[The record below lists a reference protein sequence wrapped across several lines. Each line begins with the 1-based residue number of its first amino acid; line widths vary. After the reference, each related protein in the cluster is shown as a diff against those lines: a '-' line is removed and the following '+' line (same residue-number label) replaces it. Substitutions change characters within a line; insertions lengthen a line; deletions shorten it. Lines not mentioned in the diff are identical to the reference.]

1 MTGCQLLTALGRRE
15 SRLSERSS
23 VSCLD
28 SPPPLSN
35 FKPSQIVLGA
45 H

>member
-15 SRLSERSS
+15 SRLSEPSGAS
-23 VSCLD
+23 FLN